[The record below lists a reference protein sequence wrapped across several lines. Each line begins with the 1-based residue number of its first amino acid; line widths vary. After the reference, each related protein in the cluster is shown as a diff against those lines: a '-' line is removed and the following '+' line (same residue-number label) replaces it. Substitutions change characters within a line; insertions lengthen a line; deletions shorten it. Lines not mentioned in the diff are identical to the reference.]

1 MTDIKDLLKFF
12 ENPVTSEI
20 MENNKTISEI
30 SATRM
35 MFIAEMLDIE
45 DDKEY
50 DRDNLKELAKI
61 LREESRSL
69 MRNASMGTVLSDS
82 PEREVVIRVNSMID
96 NIVDGCKKVF
106 GENFRIKAIE
116 RSDAYVKINEKMLK
130 FCIIGFIRKLCSV
143 AGDTDFEIQLGS
155 RAENGMVKIFV
166 YSDVEIPEEEKTSGN
181 ENQISRQIN
190 YYDRNYDVIRMFF
203 DRKLDL
209 QMNDDESSLYIVI
222 PETEVNEDSKEL
234 EFKSPLVHMD
244 KDDFSDYLIMLTDAY
259 ES

>member
-1 MTDIKDLLKFF
+1 MTDIKDLINFF

-20 MENNKTISEI
+20 MENNKAISEI

-45 DDKEY
+45 EDKEY
-50 DRDNLKELAKI
+50 DRDNMKELAKI

-69 MRNASMGTVLSDS
+69 MRNAIMGTVLSDR
-82 PEREVVIRVNSMID
+82 PERELVIRIDSMID
-96 NIVDGCKKVF
+96 NIVAGCKKVF
-106 GENFRIKAIE
+106 GEGFRIKAIE

-130 FCIIGFIRKLCSV
+130 FCIIGFIRKLCAV
-143 AGDTDFEIQLGS
+143 AEDNDFEIQIGS
-155 RAENGMVKIFV
+155 RTENGMVKIFV
-166 YSDVEIPEEEKTSGN
+166 YSDIEIPEEKKTSGK

-190 YYDRNYDVIRMFF
+190 YYDKNYEEIRMFF
-203 DRKLDL
+203 NDKLNL
-209 QMNDDESSLYIVI
+209 QMNDDKSSLYIVI
-222 PETEVNEDSKEL
+222 PETEVNEISKEL
-234 EFKSPLVHMD
+234 EFKSPLVNVD